1 MSAGRGVAHSERN
14 ASNDEAFHL
23 LQIWILPSEHGA
35 EPSYAEA
42 RDLLPASEHGLVGL
56 RKLVAAMGGGGALD
70 IGQDATVYAGRVLVE
85 PLTKANA
92 SSCPSILNAISIP
105 HTGGRE
111 IRSYPPY

>member
-35 EPSYAEA
+35 APSYAEA

-70 IGQDATVYAGRVLVE
+70 IGKMQPSTRAGFW
-85 PLTKANA
+85 
-92 SSCPSILNAISIP
+92 SSPSRKRTRHRA
-105 HTGGRE
+105 R
-111 IRSYPPY
+111 RS

>member
-14 ASNDEAFHL
+14 ASNDEAFDL

-56 RKLVAAMGGGGALD
+56 RKLVAAMGGGGD
-70 IGQDATVYAGRVLVE
+70 YGVYADGRYQ
-85 PLTKANA
+85 LTQALQEMNDWLNLHQKLST
-92 SSCPSILNAISIP
+92 SSKK
-105 HTGGRE
+105 
-111 IRSYPPY
+111 